1 MTFDAQELIFYT
13 KFEEINKIKKIT
25 QGETLRDIVRSS
37 RLPIYYYIKNE
48 EEEINNLKV
57 HFRIKFPKY
66 INETTS
72 FVINGYIMDEINFN
86 SLKNINEEYIEL
98 KEPIKGSYDICFR
111 NGILNINN
119 TIKKGDY
126 ILIEIDSNS
135 KFIYGEIIIE
145 IMTMLKNDG
154 NYILPINSYITDI
167 YDSSENKSYKIVIEE
182 EDIEN
187 NDILVEFI
195 PDNSRITLRK
205 YTENE
210 NNNIEMEDIT
220 DNNGIA
226 QKYKITDFNN
236 DFNLIIDVPHEIS
249 YANYILRYYFNEKQ
263 NKQYYKLNE
272 DFKKI
277 KENNDDIILE
287 FNIIEMPNI
296 TDSIFLKIFGI
307 LYKNEIDIKNEFINT
322 SETINKHIIK
332 NQTFTTNNLNFKL
345 YFSNIRSIA
354 DNNYSFNLEIKID
367 IENDIFNENLYMYK
381 LPINLEEEFGTKN
394 EFPIFWIIIISLLAF
409 VIIIIIAFLVYKII
423 RLKKKNI
430 NLEERVLSSSF
441 QNFDEGII
449 DKNTHSKKDEDKDN
463 PFI

>member
-1 MTFDAQELIFYT
+1 
-13 KFEEINKIKKIT
+13 
-25 QGETLRDIVRSS
+25 
-37 RLPIYYYIKNE
+37 
-48 EEEINNLKV
+48 
-57 HFRIKFPKY
+57 
-66 INETTS
+66 
-72 FVINGYIMDEINFN
+72 
-86 SLKNINEEYIEL
+86 
-98 KEPIKGSYDICFR
+98 
-111 NGILNINN
+111 
-119 TIKKGDY
+119 
-126 ILIEIDSNS
+126 
-135 KFIYGEIIIE
+135 
-145 IMTMLKNDG
+145 
-154 NYILPINSYITDI
+154 
-167 YDSSENKSYKIVIEE
+167 
-182 EDIEN
+182 
-187 NDILVEFI
+187 
-195 PDNSRITLRK
+195 
-205 YTENE
+205 
-210 NNNIEMEDIT
+210 MEDIT